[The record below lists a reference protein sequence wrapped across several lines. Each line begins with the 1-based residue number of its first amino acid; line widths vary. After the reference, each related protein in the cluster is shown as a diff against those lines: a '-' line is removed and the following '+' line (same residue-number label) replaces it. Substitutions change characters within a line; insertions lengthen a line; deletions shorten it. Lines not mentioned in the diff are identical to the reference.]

1 MPPLAGEISMPR
13 HVAIIMDGNGR
24 WASRRGLPRR
34 VGHWRGAEA
43 ARSIVRAAVDLEI
56 PCLTLFAFSSEN
68 WKRPVA
74 EVVDLMGLLRR
85 YLGNDYAAEM
95 ARLDVRV
102 RMIGDRSR
110 LPQDLMRIV
119 QRLEEASADHKG
131 LQLTVALSYGGR
143 QEIAASAR
151 RLAEQAAA
159 GRLDP
164 TLIDDDLLAKGL
176 ELADLPDPDLL
187 IRTGGEMRISNF
199 LLWQVA
205 YAELIFSD
213 RLWPDFSREDLEAA
227 LIEFR
232 RRDRRFGALSSTG

>member
-1 MPPLAGEISMPR
+1 MPR

-34 VGHWRGAEA
+34 IGHWRGAEA
-43 ARSIVRAAVDLEI
+43 ARSVVRAAVDLELS
-56 PCLTLFAFSSEN
+56 CLTLFAFSSEN
-68 WKRPVA
+68 WKRPVT

-85 YLGNDYAAEM
+85 YLGDDYAAEM

-110 LPQDLMRIV
+110 LPADLMRIV
-119 QRLEEASADHKG
+119 QRLEEASAGHKG

-143 QEIAASAR
+143 QEIVASAR

-159 GRLDP
+159 GELDP
-164 TLIDDDLLAKGL
+164 ARIDEAALTSGL
-176 ELADLPDPDLL
+176 ETAGLPDPDLL

-199 LLWQVA
+199 LLWQLA

-213 RLWPDFSREDLEAA
+213 RLWPDFEREDLEAA
-227 LIEFR
+227 ITEFR
-232 RRDRRFGALSSTG
+232 RRDRRFGALSSTA

>member
-1 MPPLAGEISMPR
+1 MPR

>member
-1 MPPLAGEISMPR
+1 MPRAGEVSMPR

-34 VGHWRGAEA
+34 IGHWRGAEA
-43 ARSIVRAAVDLEI
+43 ARSVVRAAVDLELS
-56 PCLTLFAFSSEN
+56 CLTLFAFSSEN
-68 WKRPVA
+68 WKRPVT

-85 YLGNDYAAEM
+85 YLGDDYAAEM

-110 LPQDLMRIV
+110 LPADLMRIV
-119 QRLEEASADHKG
+119 QRLEEASAGHKG

-143 QEIAASAR
+143 QEIVASAR

-159 GRLDP
+159 GELDP
-164 TLIDDDLLAKGL
+164 ARIDEAALTSGL
-176 ELADLPDPDLL
+176 ETAGLPDPDLL

-199 LLWQVA
+199 LLWQLA

-213 RLWPDFSREDLEAA
+213 RLWPDFEREDLEAA
-227 LIEFR
+227 ITEFR
-232 RRDRRFGALSSTG
+232 RRDRRFGALSSTA

>member
-1 MPPLAGEISMPR
+1 M
-13 HVAIIMDGNGR
+13 
-24 WASRRGLPRR
+24 
-34 VGHWRGAEA
+34 
-43 ARSIVRAAVDLEI
+43 RAAVDLEI

-164 TLIDDDLLAKGL
+164 TLIDEDLLAKGL

>member
-1 MPPLAGEISMPR
+1 MPR

-43 ARSIVRAAVDLEI
+43 ARSVVRAAVDLELS
-56 PCLTLFAFSSEN
+56 CLTLFAFSSEN
-68 WKRPVA
+68 WKRPVT

-85 YLGNDYAAEM
+85 YLGDDYAAEM

-110 LPQDLMRIV
+110 LPPDLMRIV
-119 QRLEEASADHKG
+119 GRLEEASAGHKG

-143 QEIAASAR
+143 QEIVTSAR
-151 RLAEQAAA
+151 RLAEQAVA
-159 GRLDP
+159 GEIDP
-164 TLIDDDLLAKGL
+164 ASIDESLLAGGL
-176 ELADLPDPDLL
+176 ETGGLPDPDLL

-199 LLWQVA
+199 LLWQLA
-205 YAELIFSD
+205 YAELVFSD
-213 RLWPDFSREDLEAA
+213 RLWPDFSRADLEAA
-227 LIEFR
+227 IGEYR
-232 RRDRRFGALSSTG
+232 RRDRRFGALSSTA

>member
-164 TLIDDDLLAKGL
+164 TLIDEDLLAKGL

>member
-1 MPPLAGEISMPR
+1 MPR

-164 TLIDDDLLAKGL
+164 TLIDEDLLAKGL